1 MRWQTSL
8 GIAIGTGLG
17 TLVAATALRSRRAI
31 DFAGR
36 TVVIFGGSRGLGLAM
51 AREFAAGGAH
61 VVLAAREIDG
71 CMRPVAWQ
79 PGLARCAL
87 VEPASGP
94 RMLSDHESYDA
105 HGNPLDRHG
114 DVIAVPEG
122 RARAREV
129 FASERSALR

>member
-1 MRWQTSL
+1 MLRASL
-8 GIAIGTGLG
+8 GTCLIAAALLAAAPAGAGDPSIINAGT
-17 TLVAATALRSRRAI
+17 S
-31 DFAGR
+31 AG
-36 TVVIFGGSRGLGLAM
+36 VV
-51 AREFAAGGAH
+51 
-61 VVLAAREIDG
+61 AREIDG
-71 CMRPVAWQ
+71 CVRPIAWQ
-79 PGLARCAL
+79 PGSARCAL

-105 HGNPLDRHG
+105 QGNLLDRHG